1 MPFSLGAVV
10 KADFRP
16 VWVTCTSHLCC
27 SHWFPGPDLCSL
39 HQAQAHLLPCATAAG
54 FPPVA
59 LLLTTPPTSCH
70 HLRKLGAVTILV
82 PMLKMGN
89 LSSARGSLNLPLPQS
104 HSTVTQCPYVPC
116 QHLTSPFL
124 SWQEALSDPT
134 KQAVPYPCS
143 QLWQPLQPEPIIQPL
158 AAYHGLGWG
167 AFYSL
172 QELRDCQVKDG
183 CQGLRGHCGG
193 CRRDPGGPGWRP
205 EGIS

>member
-1 MPFSLGAVV
+1 M
-10 KADFRP
+10 ADFRP

-27 SHWFPGPDLCSL
+27 SHWFPGPHLCSL
-39 HQAQAHLLPCATAAG
+39 HQAQTHLLPCATVAG

-59 LLLTTPPTSCH
+59 LLLTTPPTFCH

-104 HSTVTQCPYVPC
+104 HSTVTRCPYVPC

-134 KQAVPYPCS
+134 KQAVPYPLLS
-143 QLWQPLQPEPIIQPL
+143 AL
-158 AAYHGLGWG
+158 AASPARAHNPATCSLPWAGLGG
-167 AFYSL
+167 ILLSSRA
-172 QELRDCQVKDG
+172 E
-183 CQGLRGHCGG
+183 GLSGERWM
-193 CRRDPGGPGWRP
+193 PG
-205 EGIS
+205 